1 MGERTHPDDLLWLAC
16 CCGCLPI
23 LGIIKGAIIVGP
35 ITIISLF
42 GFTGIAI
49 ILLPHD
55 VYLTYKA
62 LLKTSLIGKNLKMM
76 GMLLLPFALL
86 GWPILIAFASSIF
99 GILYGLFCPVVRT
112 FDSDYD
118 IIFGGFADVFIDTF
132 KFIGEFWD
140 FNYVSV
146 FTYLFEIENKKS
158 DQPFDISISQMIIG
172 LLLASYGSIV
182 GISILT
188 LMWLIKLIPAIYRM
202 YLELFKA
209 FCKLEGYQM
218 IMLSI
223 FFIIAMALIPFIG
236 LLAILYFISQGL
248 FGGIY
253 CAIEGYKYNIS
264 HGLKSIWSTISKV
277 NDQTDRLICNDW

>member
-1 MGERTHPDDLLWLAC
+1 MGERTHPDDILWLAC

-86 GWPILIAFASSIF
+86 GWPILIAFSSSIF

-118 IIFGGFADVFIDTF
+118 IILYYI
-132 KFIGEFWD
+132 W
-140 FNYVSV
+140 
-146 FTYLFEIENKKS
+146 
-158 DQPFDISISQMIIG
+158 
-172 LLLASYGSIV
+172 
-182 GISILT
+182 
-188 LMWLIKLIPAIYRM
+188 W
-202 YLELFKA
+202 
-209 FCKLEGYQM
+209 FC
-218 IMLSI
+218 
-223 FFIIAMALIPFIG
+223 
-236 LLAILYFISQGL
+236 
-248 FGGIY
+248 
-253 CAIEGYKYNIS
+253 
-264 HGLKSIWSTISKV
+264 
-277 NDQTDRLICNDW
+277 